1 MRRDHMLME
10 AILGQLLQSPEPL
23 MSTSNI
29 ARRLNVEQ
37 PVIRHHLYLLQDRD
51 FVQETESGVWRL
63 SNRGHDYLEGTPEQA
78 ISLNLPSR

>member
-23 MSTSNI
+23 IGTGNI

-37 PVIRHHLYLLQDRD
+37 PVIRHHLYLLQDKAL
-51 FVQETESGVWRL
+51 VQEAESGTWRL
-63 SNRGHDYLEGTPEQA
+63 TSVGHDYLEGSPDQA
-78 ISLNLPSR
+78 MSLRMPSR

>member
-23 MSTSNI
+23 MVTSNI
-29 ARRLNVEQ
+29 TRRLNVEQ
-37 PVIRHHLYLLQDRD
+37 PVIRHHLCLLQDRN
-51 FVQETESGVWRL
+51 FVHEAESGVWRL
-63 SNRGHDYLEGTPEQA
+63 TSLGHDYLEGTPQQA